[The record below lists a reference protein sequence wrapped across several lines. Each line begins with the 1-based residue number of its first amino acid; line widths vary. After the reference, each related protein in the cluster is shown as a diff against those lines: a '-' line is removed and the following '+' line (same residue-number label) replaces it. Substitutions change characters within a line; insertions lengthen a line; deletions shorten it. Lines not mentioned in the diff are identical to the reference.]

1 MKSSNDQCNTS
12 LKQRNRLS
20 KHSQLQLY
28 NRFCTAVS
36 KTWCDAPS
44 HRTLLLLAPNWHQEE
59 SAKQRKWHGCPHSAH
74 KPNNGLIRDTI
85 LWSLR
90 RSAFWQALP
99 LCLNTSSIWWILH
112 KDLHYHPY
120 KIQVPQEL
128 HEQDRVSRL
137 HFCDK
142 LLGFVNNNYDTM
154 EESVMSHKAH
164 LH

>member
-1 MKSSNDQCNTS
+1 
-12 LKQRNRLS
+12 
-20 KHSQLQLY
+20 
-28 NRFCTAVS
+28 
-36 KTWCDAPS
+36 
-44 HRTLLLLAPNWHQEE
+44 
-59 SAKQRKWHGCPHSAH
+59 
-74 KPNNGLIRDTI
+74 
-85 LWSLR
+85 
-90 RSAFWQALP
+90 
-99 LCLNTSSIWWILH
+99 
-112 KDLHYHPY
+112 LHYHPY